1 MNTNLTR
8 LASASIVALAATLAD
23 APANAAIRV
32 CTFEGSPSSVVDRAV
47 AREAFKA
54 ARIDAS
60 FAVDAIAGGD
70 EDGVSLKEL
79 RRALMQ
85 RCDVIAGFPRSSVAD
100 DASPDLVFSRGYLH
114 AGYVSVQ
121 VASPGNPAGAAGA
134 QAGVVAATYGS
145 PAQLIAVQA
154 HGVTLDL
161 ENTPALTVAAV
172 AEGRAQRAIVW
183 YPAVV
188 AYRQAHPQQRF
199 DVAAAQSPY
208 ADWHLVFAF
217 ASRHAATGARID
229 RALSAMQADGRLA
242 ALTREWDMPAGLAA
256 AASRADRPRTAWSDG
271 APRAGTRA
279 GIMPAVLGAS
289 ARGAFVRVSA
299 QSPSEVP
306 SFDAAQ
312 VSRGK
317 KLYASACAKCHG
329 AKLEGVTAPA
339 LTGPSFAP
347 AGNSHL
353 TIGGIFGYMSTNMPA
368 DRPGKLK
375 PQDYADIMAF
385 LLNSNGYRPK
395 AEKLTADVAK
405 ASATPLNAGP
415 EQ

>member
-8 LASASIVALAATLAD
+8 LAATSIVALAATLAD
-23 APANAAIRV
+23 APANAAVRV
-32 CTFEGSPSSVVDRAV
+32 CMFDGSPSSVVDRAV

-60 FAVDAIAGGD
+60 FVADAIAGGD
-70 EDGVSLKEL
+70 DDGVSLKEL
-79 RRALMQ
+79 RRALTR

-100 DASPDLVFSRGYLH
+100 ATSPDLVFSRGYLR

-121 VASPGNPAGAAGA
+121 EASAGNAPGAAGA
-134 QAGVVAATYGS
+134 REGVVAATYGS

-154 HGVTLDL
+154 RGVKLDL

-188 AYRQAHPQQRF
+188 AYRQAHPQLRF
-199 DVAAAQSPY
+199 DVAATQSPY
-208 ADWHLVFAF
+208 ADWHLVFAI
-217 ASRHAATGARID
+217 AARHAALGARLD
-229 RALSAMQADGRLA
+229 RALSAMRADGRLA
-242 ALTREWDMPAGLAA
+242 ALTREWDMPVGLQA
-256 AASRADRPRTAWSDG
+256 AASHAGRAQAVPGDG
-271 APRAGTRA
+271 LPRA
-279 GIMPAVLGAS
+279 GIMPAVLGAGG
-289 ARGAFVRVSA
+289 RGAFVRVSA
-299 QSPSEVP
+299 QPPSEAP
-306 SFDAAQ
+306 SFDAVQ
-312 VSRGK
+312 VSHGK
-317 KLYASACAKCHG
+317 KLYANACAKCHG

-339 LTGPSFAP
+339 LTGPAFAP
-347 AGNSHL
+347 ASNSHL

-385 LLNSNGYRPK
+385 LLSSNGYRPK

-415 EQ
+415 QQ